1 MPLWPSLVISN
12 NRCTT
17 SLSRSSIARQYF
29 RSRTMTRASRYSC
42 EVGAQ
47 QVVISCSSLYHNTS
61 LFFTC
66 HCSKVVQH
74 WVVILV
80 ICLPV
85 YPWST
90 IRWSCCQYRSMAW
103 SLFFLSAFCQHLRVK
118 WWWQNILQII
128 KFKEEVHVISSLLH
142 TFSFMMKSSKVC
154 LFFF

>member
-1 MPLWPSLVISN
+1 MPLWPSFVISN

-17 SLSRSSIARQYF
+17 SLSRSSIARRYF
-29 RSRTMTRASRYSC
+29 HSRTMTRASRYSC

-47 QVVISCSSLYHNTS
+47 WVAISCSSSYRNTS
-61 LFFTC
+61 LFFAC
-66 HCSKVVQH
+66 HRSKVIGH

-90 IRWSCCQYRSMAW
+90 IRRLRCQYRSVAW
-103 SLFFLSAFCQHLRVK
+103 SLFFLSAFHQHLRVK
-118 WWWQNILQII
+118 WQWQNIPQIV
-128 KFKEEVHVISSLLH
+128 KFKEELHVISSLLP
-142 TFSFMMKSSKVC
+142 TFSFMTKSSKVC